1 MEKGAFD
8 FEKLPETKAEKI
20 KFASSFKKFNNV
32 LEFAKIQ
39 GFRWNKSEYHFD
51 KETLLID
58 FSEHD
63 YNALLARYKDL
74 YHLSESED
82 EEEAVP
88 FDIDG
93 YITSIDTGK
102 IDSDYMNTKF
112 EKYLRVLNQEDISQE
127 ELEKTLNELHRSYS
141 SLSQEEQKYAQI
153 FIHDIQSGELQIE
166 KGKTFREYITE
177 YMHNAENDKIRR
189 VADILGLDENKLR
202 NIVNLKVNENNIN
215 AFGRFDELLKS
226 VDLEKAKNYL
236 EKISNRE
243 LSMFD
248 VNIEIGELLRKFILD
263 NGFDIDN
270 YKINI

>member
-1 MEKGAFD
+1 
-8 FEKLPETKAEKI
+8 
-20 KFASSFKKFNNV
+20 
-32 LEFAKIQ
+32 
-39 GFRWNKSEYHFD
+39 
-51 KETLLID
+51 
-58 FSEHD
+58 
-63 YNALLARYKDL
+63 
-74 YHLSESED
+74 
-82 EEEAVP
+82 
-88 FDIDG
+88 
-93 YITSIDTGK
+93 
-102 IDSDYMNTKF
+102 
-112 EKYLRVLNQEDISQE
+112 
-127 ELEKTLNELHRSYS
+127 
-141 SLSQEEQKYAQI
+141 
-153 FIHDIQSGELQIE
+153 
-166 KGKTFREYITE
+166 
-177 YMHNAENDKIRR
+177 MHNAENDKIRK